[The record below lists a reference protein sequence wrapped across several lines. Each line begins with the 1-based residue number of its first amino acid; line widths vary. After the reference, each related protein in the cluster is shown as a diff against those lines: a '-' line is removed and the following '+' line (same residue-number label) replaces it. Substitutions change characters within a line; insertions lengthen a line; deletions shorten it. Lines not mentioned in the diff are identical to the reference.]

1 MLDHRVLNAKRIL
14 ADLITQ
20 ISSSVEGIERL
31 TIIGQLIDKQ
41 PEEIRHQLR
50 LAVEFFLLTMESK
63 EASDLDFGSVGSN
76 GMVWYR
82 IYGKKAPDPEMGN
95 FTVDETDLLLLNL
108 LMQVERQDLWNRRQ
122 LDFSYQLPGP
132 TGRKRFRATMYLEL
146 NHLAMNLRRINTEV
160 RPFSGLGLHRNVAR
174 LMSLEYEKRGLIL
187 ITGITGS
194 GKSATLD
201 TIIDANNRHSQGHIV
216 VIADPLEYIHTS
228 NKCAIRH
235 REVGRDVPS
244 FKEGT
249 IQALR
254 QDPDII
260 VIGEM
265 RDPDT
270 IATVLEAAD
279 SGHKVFTTLHTSSAV
294 ESIDRILG
302 ESMPL
307 EQTRI
312 RERLASVLTCV
323 ISQKLVPTLN
333 GKLVLAKEVMVAN
346 VPVRAA
352 IRNNHTDEIYQIIQ
366 QCSNEGMITMEQDLA
381 RLHKNNTISYEQ
393 ALNNANN
400 KKRFE
405 DLVKYERRLVQV

>member
-1 MLDHRVLNAKRIL
+1 MLDYRINNAKQIL
-14 ADLITQ
+14 ANLIGQ
-20 ISSSVEGIERL
+20 IGIGVEGIERL
-31 TIIGQLIDKQ
+31 SMIGDMLDKQ

-50 LAVEFFLLTMESK
+50 QAVDYFLLIMESK
-63 EASDLDFGSVGSN
+63 EASDMDFGSVGSN
-76 GMVWYR
+76 GWVWYR
-82 IYGKKAPDPEMGN
+82 VYGKKAPDPELES
-95 FTVDETDLLLLNL
+95 FTAEETDILLLNL
-108 LMQVERQDLWNRRQ
+108 LMHVEREVIWKNRQ
-122 LDFSYQLPGP
+122 LDFSYQLATPA
-132 TGRKRFRATMYLEL
+132 GRKRFRATIYLEL
-146 NHLAMNLRRINTEV
+146 NHLAMNMRRINTEV
-160 RPFSGLGLHRNVAR
+160 RPFQGLGLHRNIAR
-174 LMSLEYEKRGLIL
+174 LLSLEYEKRGLIL
-187 ITGITGS
+187 ITGITGA

-216 VIADPLEYIHTS
+216 IIADPLEYIHS
-228 NKCAIRH
+228 SQKCVVRH

-249 IQALR
+249 VQALR

-265 RDPDT
+265 RDPET

-302 ESMPL
+302 ESMPM

-323 ISQKLVPTLN
+323 ISQKLVPSLD
-333 GKLVLAKEVMVAN
+333 GKLVLAKEVMAAN
-346 VPVRAA
+346 VAVRAA

-366 QCSNEGMITMEQDLA
+366 QCGNEGMITMEQDLA
-381 RLHKNNTISYEQ
+381 RLYKNGAISYEQ
-393 ALNNANN
+393 AINHANN
-400 KKRFE
+400 KRRFE
-405 DLVKYERRLVQV
+405 DLVKYDRRMV